1 MIIYEES
8 ASDYYN
14 KNDRLLYG
22 IIEIAES
29 TIVTGSNIISD
40 LENQGSQLQSIHYNL
55 EHIDSDIQIANDK
68 MDHVESCLPSVRKT
82 ARKSFKKISKKLFKK
97 KLVSKNSRLDSGVQ
111 NSEIQNNSK
120 IQNNSEIQDNFA
132 NNFLDNPPDN
142 SRHFSEDN
150 IEKLHNIVCVLEKQA
165 NDISNILDEQN
176 NTLEIIHNKIISDEI
191 AIKKITRRI
200 KHTQS

>member
-1 MIIYEES
+1 M
-8 ASDYYN
+8 N
-14 KNDRLLYG
+14 
-22 IIEIAES
+22 
-29 TIVTGSNIISD
+29 
-40 LENQGSQLQSIHYNL
+40 
-55 EHIDSDIQIANDK
+55 
-68 MDHVESCLPSVRKT
+68 HVESCLPSVRKT